1 MHHVIMLRLTVN
13 EKVEANALLEADN
26 VFDLLLDELVV
37 ALLGDLLLG

>member
-1 MHHVIMLRLTVN
+1 MLRLTVN